1 MNNLIMFPS
10 AKTQL
15 YNNPVKINKE
25 LINEIVCLVCAK
37 LSMTKE
43 QKKNLNKR
51 VKIYEEIKELLPP
64 GKQKL
69 LSKYEELQ
77 LQETDTVLE
86 EAITFMIKNEKEIS
100 DTLVN
105 Y

>member
-25 LINEIVCLVCAK
+25 LINEIVCLVCDK

-43 QKKNLNKR
+43 QEKNLNKR

-64 GKQKL
+64 GKRKL

-77 LQETDTVLE
+77 LREADTVLE
-86 EAITFMIKNEKEIS
+86 EAITFMIKNEKEIL

>member
-1 MNNLIMFPS
+1 MFPS

-25 LINEIVCLVCAK
+25 LINKIVCLVCDK

-43 QKKNLNKR
+43 QEKNLNKR

-69 LSKYEELQ
+69 LLKYEELQ
-77 LQETDTVLE
+77 LKETDTVLE